1 MKIKSLLMGMAAFL
15 GFALAGCS
23 DDVIDVNNQE
33 QQVSN
38 EPAYLSVSFSGSSTS
53 SRSTADD
60 ANNQGDKN
68 GDQEHS
74 GHINLGTEG
83 ENAVINALVV
93 VKSTQQGVKGY
104 ARLYG
109 DNTDAE
115 DDYGVGIEKGVLN
128 EGSIAGE
135 KVYTAGEPI
144 ELTANTFEV
153 LVVANPYAG
162 LISGFE
168 KSLGTGTYDD
178 AVVDALFT
186 KITTGQ
192 YGYTTTTQPASYNF
206 AGEIVSF
213 EGEDNNLKVKGIMMA
228 NKELPQIKLAPG
240 QEQSIE
246 IPIER
251 VASKITFRITNGN
264 VYPIEVPKPET
275 VKMDVVEANVDGQEG
290 NEKLN
295 HYTYDNKDYY
305 IVVDN
310 DKNFISAYTKDETGS
325 YTQTNELTA
334 NNFSEAT
341 PVYTY
346 EKDTWYVKLEK
357 YALVN
362 LAKSVYNVRHI
373 IEGNEEGK
381 AVSGA
386 EVVPFEKLDGTN
398 FLYTPLWETANN
410 GISGINAV
418 EFNETTGLF
427 SNIENTDAWFF
438 NTLQKVSDESDAVYS
453 ANKSWTYFTDLKSS
467 YTDTDSDGNVIAGGN
482 TSNQTQH
489 TEQLQNLVNIG
500 YPLAYCLEN
509 STDVDHQTHGLSTG
523 ITFMAR
529 IFSDEACET
538 NIKAMY
544 RYKGYAFS
552 SIENITEAFPNDTNL
567 NGLTENSNPTAFET
581 AGVTR
586 YDGNTCYYYTT
597 EIKHFDNNIYPE
609 LGEDGN
615 MNQSLGNMEFAIM
628 RNNIYSLAV
637 TAIEKIGDPYVD
649 PIPST
654 PDEIAKPKLT
664 VEAKI
669 MPWIVRY
676 HDIEF

>member
-38 EPAYLSVSFSGSSTS
+38 EPAYLSVTFSGSSTS

-60 ANNQGDKN
+60 ANNQGDKD

-83 ENAVINALVV
+83 ENAVVNALVV

-104 ARLYG
+104 ARLYEEDT
-109 DNTDAE
+109 DNE
-115 DDYGVGIEKGVLN
+115 NSYGVSIEKGVLK
-128 EGSIAGE
+128 EGNIAGE
-135 KVYTAGEPI
+135 KFYTAGEPI

-168 KSLGTGTYDD
+168 KSLGAGTYDD

-192 YGYTTTTQPASYNF
+192 YDYTTTDQPVSYNF

-213 EGEDNNLKVKGIMMA
+213 DENATNLTVKGIMMA

-240 QEQSIE
+240 QKQSIE

-275 VKMDVVEANVDGQEG
+275 VEMDVVEENVDDKEG

-310 DKNFISAYTKDETGS
+310 NKNFVSAYTKADDGS
-325 YTQTNELTA
+325 YQAVTDFTA
-334 NNFSEAT
+334 DMFAKAT

-346 EKDTWYVKLEK
+346 KKDTWYVKLEK

-373 IEGNEEGK
+373 INGK
-381 AVSGA
+381 TVTQ
-386 EVVPFEKLDGTN
+386 FDKLDGEN
-398 FLYTPLWETANN
+398 FLYTPLWETANEN
-410 GISGINAV
+410 ITGINAV
-418 EFNETTGLF
+418 EFDETTGKF
-427 SNIENTDAWFF
+427 SNIKNTDAWFF

-467 YTDTDSDGNVIAGGN
+467 YEDTDGDGNVIAGGN
-482 TSNQTQH
+482 TSDQTQH
-489 TEQLQNLVNIG
+489 TEQLQNLANIG

-509 STDVDHQTHGLSTG
+509 STDIKHQTHGLSTG

-529 IFSDEACET
+529 IFSDEACKTEIT
-538 NIKAMY
+538 AMY

-552 SIENITEAFPNDTNL
+552 SIENITKAFPNDTNL
-567 NGLTENSNPTAFET
+567 NGLTGESNPTAFET

-609 LGEDGN
+609 LGEDGK

>member
-1 MKIKSLLMGMAAFL
+1 MKIKSLLMGMTAFL

-33 QQVSN
+33 QQVSK
-38 EPAYLSVSFSGSSTS
+38 EPAYLSVTFSGSSTS

-60 ANNQGDKN
+60 ANNQGDKD

-83 ENAVINALVV
+83 ENAVVNALVV

-104 ARLYG
+104 ARLYEK
-109 DNTDAE
+109 DTNNE
-115 DDYGVGIEKGVLN
+115 NNYGVSIEKGVLK
-128 EGSIAGE
+128 EGTIAGD
-135 KVYTAGEPI
+135 KFYTAGEPI

-168 KSLGTGTYDD
+168 KSLGAGTYDD

-192 YGYTTTTQPASYNF
+192 YDYKTEEQPASYNF

-213 EGEDNNLKVKGIMMA
+213 DENATNPTVKGIMMA

-240 QEQSIE
+240 QEQTLE

-275 VKMDVVEANVDGQEG
+275 VEIKHEELNVDGEEG
-290 NEKLN
+290 NETVN
-295 HYTYDNKDYY
+295 YYTYDNKEYY
-305 IVVDN
+305 VLVN
-310 DKNFISAYTKDETGS
+310 DKKEFVNAYTKNEDGT
-325 YTQTNELTA
+325 YTEA
-334 NNFSEAT
+334 KEFNFDEAT

-373 IEGNEEGK
+373 INGET
-381 AVSGA
+381 VTQ
-386 EVVPFEKLDGTN
+386 FDKLDGKN
-398 FLYTPLWETANN
+398 FLYTPLWKTANVN
-410 GISGINAV
+410 IKSINEVTFWQADDTDLGNNTPGT
-418 EFNETTGLF
+418 FK
-427 SNIENTDAWFF
+427 NITNTDAWFF
-438 NTLQKVSDESDAVYS
+438 NTLQNVSDESDAVYS
-453 ANKSWTYFTDLKSS
+453 ANKSWTYFTDLLDE
-467 YTDTDSDGNVIAGGN
+467 YTDLESDEVVANENVKDYNI
-482 TSNQTQH
+482 QH
-489 TEQLQNLVNIG
+489 KEDLANIG

-509 STDVDHQTHGLSTG
+509 STDIEHQTHGLSTG

-529 IFSDEACET
+529 IFSNKECT
-538 NIKAMY
+538 TKINAMY

-552 SIENITEAFPNDTNL
+552 SIDNIKQAFPNDKNL
-567 NGLTENSNPTAFET
+567 ENLTETSNPTVFET

-586 YDGNTCYYYTT
+586 YDENTCYYYTT

-609 LGEDGN
+609 LGEDGK

>member
-33 QQVSN
+33 QHVSN
-38 EPAYLSVSFSGSSTS
+38 EPAYLSVTFSGSSTS

-60 ANNQGDKN
+60 ANNQGDKD

-83 ENAVINALVV
+83 ENAVVNALVV

-104 ARLYG
+104 ARLYTT
-109 DNTDAE
+109 NTYKE
-115 DDYGVGIEKGVLN
+115 GITDYGLGILKPL
-128 EGSIAGE
+128 SATSGE
-135 KVYTAGEPI
+135 VFYTAGEPI

-168 KSLGTGTYDD
+168 KSLGAGTYDD

-192 YGYTTTTQPASYNF
+192 YDYKTEEQPASYNF

-213 EGEDNNLKVKGIMMA
+213 EENTTSPTVKGIMMA

-240 QEQSIE
+240 QKQTIE

-275 VKMDVVEANVDGQEG
+275 VEMDVVEENVDDKEG

-310 DKNFISAYTKDETGS
+310 NKNFVSAYTKADNGS
-325 YTQTNELTA
+325 YQAVADFTA
-334 NNFSEAT
+334 DMFAKAT

-373 IEGNEEGK
+373 INGET
-381 AVSGA
+381 VTQ
-386 EVVPFEKLDGTN
+386 FDKLDGEN
-398 FLYTPLWETANN
+398 FLYTPLWETANEN
-410 GISGINAV
+410 ITGINAV
-418 EFNETTGLF
+418 EFDKTTGEF
-427 SNIENTDAWFF
+427 SNIKNTDAWFF

-453 ANKSWTYFTDLKSS
+453 ANKSWTYFTDLLDE
-467 YTDTDSDGNVIAGGN
+467 YTDLESDEVVANENVKDYNI
-482 TSNQTQH
+482 QH
-489 TEQLQNLVNIG
+489 KENLANIG

-509 STDVDHQTHGLSTG
+509 STDIEHQTHGLSTG

-529 IFSDEACET
+529 IFSDEACKTEIT
-538 NIKAMY
+538 AMY

-552 SIENITEAFPNDTNL
+552 SIENITKAFPNDTNL
-567 NGLTENSNPTAFET
+567 EDLTEESNPTAFET

-609 LGEDGN
+609 LDKDGN

>member
-1 MKIKSLLMGMAAFL
+1 MLAFL

-60 ANNQGDKN
+60 ANNQGDKD

-109 DNTDAE
+109 DNTNAE

-168 KSLGTGTYDD
+168 KSLGAGTYDD

-192 YGYTTTTQPASYNF
+192 YDYTTTTQPASYNF

-310 DKNFISAYTKDETGS
+310 NKNFVSAYTKADDGS
-325 YTQTNELTA
+325 YQAVADFTA
-334 NNFSEAT
+334 DMFAKAT

-373 IEGNEEGK
+373 INGET
-381 AVSGA
+381 VTQ
-386 EVVPFEKLDGTN
+386 FDKLDGEN

-418 EFNETTGLF
+418 EFDVTTGLF
-427 SNIENTDAWFF
+427 SNIDNTNAWFF
-438 NTLQKVSDESDAVYS
+438 NTLQNVSYESDAVYS
-453 ANKSWTYFTDLKSS
+453 ADKSWTYFTDLKSS
-467 YTDTDSDGNVIAGGN
+467 YTDTDGDGNVIAGGN
-482 TSNQTQH
+482 TSDQTQH

-509 STDVDHQTHGLSTG
+509 STDIGHQTHGLSTG

-529 IFSDEACET
+529 IFSDEACKTEIT
-538 NIKAMY
+538 AMY

-552 SIENITEAFPNDTNL
+552 SIENITKAFPNDKNL
-567 NGLTENSNPTAFET
+567 ENLTETSNPTAFET
-581 AGVTR
+581 ADVTR

-597 EIKHFDNNIYPE
+597 EIKHFDNDVYPGAE
-609 LGEDGN
+609 LEEGETT
-615 MNQSLGNMEFAIM
+615 LGNMEFAIM

-676 HDIEF
+676 HDIEFK